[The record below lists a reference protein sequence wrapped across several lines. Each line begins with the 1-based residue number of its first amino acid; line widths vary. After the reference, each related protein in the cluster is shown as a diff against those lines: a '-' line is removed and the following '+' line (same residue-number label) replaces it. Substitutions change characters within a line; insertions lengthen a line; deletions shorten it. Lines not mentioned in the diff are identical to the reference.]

1 MRMSSKYQREIEDI
15 LEKAGGLEETAQP
28 TYKPPRQSVKRLVWL
43 YVRQSLSGELWSISP
58 GRVMLAGFVLLLTSL
73 FVKAFVSGVSG
84 PLALVAL
91 LVLIVGYGMM
101 LVKPPTLEKRWRG
114 QELDVSSDSWWNRL
128 RRKLK

>member
-1 MRMSSKYQREIEDI
+1 
-15 LEKAGGLEETAQP
+15 
-28 TYKPPRQSVKRLVWL
+28 
-43 YVRQSLSGELWSISP
+43 
-58 GRVMLAGFVLLLTSL
+58 MLAGFVLLLTSL